1 MKPHSQLILTGHSED
16 NGGDVLRGGLCNFSS
31 VRRNGKSNDDIYIS
45 SSTSQQQDESWIGST
60 WWFDT
65 VTFEMYE

>member
-1 MKPHSQLILTGHSED
+1 MEPHFQLILTGHSED
-16 NGGDVLRGGLCNFSS
+16 NGGDGLGGEPCNFCS
-31 VRRNGKSNDDIYIS
+31 VRQNGRFNNDIYIS
-45 SSTSQQQDESWIGST
+45 SSTSQLQEESRIGST